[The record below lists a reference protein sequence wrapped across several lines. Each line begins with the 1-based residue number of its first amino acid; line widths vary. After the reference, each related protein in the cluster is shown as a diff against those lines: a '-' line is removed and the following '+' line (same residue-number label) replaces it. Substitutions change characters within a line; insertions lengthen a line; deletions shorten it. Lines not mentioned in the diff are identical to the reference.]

1 MPTDQKNKTTTTT
14 SSAFGEPGSAIITPS
29 SITHKMSPILRI
41 RQRELDPAEDTGKD
55 TQNLVEEDKS
65 DC

>member
-1 MPTDQKNKTTTTT
+1 MPTDPQRNKNASPT
-14 SSAFGEPGSAIITPS
+14 AFGEPGSAIITPS

-41 RQRELDPAEDTGKD
+41 RQLDPAEDTGKD